1 MRPGE
6 LAPGAVMR
14 KERMK
19 TVQMEFGGRT
29 FSLETGR
36 LAKLANGSVMVRYGD
51 TMVLA
56 VAVAS
61 SAPREGIDF
70 LPLQVE
76 YREKYAAVGKIPG
89 GFFKREARPTEKEIL
104 SARLIDRPIRPMFTK
119 GWTYETQV
127 ICTVYSFDQ
136 ENDGDV
142 LSAVGASCALM
153 LAGFPFNGPISNVRV
168 GYIDGEFVINPTIQQ
183 LGDSELEITVSGTD
197 SSIVMVEGESKEID
211 EDLFIRALEFGHEH
225 IRQLNDLQRQLM
237 AQCTIP
243 TVTMPEKKEFINV
256 NDFIREHSSERLAVH
271 AREPASKEGRKERYK
286 LLRDE
291 IAILVADKFP
301 AGDHPELELDK
312 IVGSVL
318 HDLESDAMREMI
330 LSEGT
335 RLDGR
340 KTTEI
345 RPIACEIGILPRT
358 HGSALFTRGETQSLT
373 SMTLGTKLDRQL
385 IDGLLPKH
393 EKRFM
398 LHYNFPSFSTGETG
412 RFGSTSRREIG
423 HGNLAER
430 GLRQVLP
437 SDTEFPYTIRIV
449 SDILESN
456 GSSSMATVCAG
467 TLSMMAGGVPIKK
480 PVAGIAMG
488 LIKGEGD
495 RVAIL
500 SDILGDE
507 DHLGDMDFKV
517 VGTQDGITACQMD
530 IKIQG
535 ISLEIMRK
543 ALDQARDGRLH
554 ILDAMAKAITAPAE
568 ELSPYAPRLTTIQ
581 IPVEMIGAVIGSGG
595 ETIRSIVAESGAE
608 INIEEDGTIII
619 AAVSG
624 ESAQKAVAL
633 ISRITEQPEVGKTY
647 EGRVV
652 QIREGLGAIVEFLPK
667 KSGLLHISQ
676 LEHHRVENVEDVL
689 SVGERVEVKLVEVQ
703 DDGKFRLS
711 RKALLPVPE
720 GMEYREDTGRREGGG
735 GDRGR
740 RDGGGGRGGYDRG
753 PRGDNRGNREGGNRD
768 RDRNGGGGGRR

>member
-1 MRPGE
+1 
-6 LAPGAVMR
+6 MR
-14 KERMK
+14 KEEMK

-36 LAKLANGSVMVRYGD
+36 LAKLANGSVMVRHGD

-136 ENDGDV
+136 ENDADV
-142 LSAVGASCALM
+142 LAAVGASCALM
-153 LAGFPFNGPISNVRV
+153 ISGMPFSGPISNVRV
-168 GYIDGEFVINPTIQQ
+168 GYIDGEFVINPTIAQ
-183 LGDSELEITVSGTD
+183 LEDSELDIVVSGTD
-197 SSIVMVEGESKEID
+197 SSIVMVEGESREIS
-211 EDLFIRALEFGHEH
+211 EDLFLQALEFGHDH

-237 AQCTIP
+237 AQCEIP
-243 TVTMPEKKEFINV
+243 ELSMPEKKEFTDV
-256 NDFIREHSSERLAVH
+256 DEFIRLHSTERVAAN
-271 AREPASKEGRKERYK
+271 AREATSKEGRKDRYK

-291 IAILVADKFP
+291 IAIMVAEKFP
-301 AGDHPELELDK
+301 AGEHPELEIDK

-330 LSEGT
+330 LNEGT

-340 KTTEI
+340 TTTEI
-345 RPIACEIGILPRT
+345 RPISCEIGVLPRT

-385 IDGLLPKH
+385 IDGLMPKH

-430 GLRQVLP
+430 GVKQVLP
-437 SDTEFPYTIRIV
+437 SETEFPYTIRIV

-467 TLSMMAGGVPIKK
+467 TLSLMSGGVPIRK

-488 LIKGEGD
+488 LIKSGD

-517 VGTQDGITACQMD
+517 VGTRDGITACQMD

-535 ISLEIMRK
+535 ISLDIMK
-543 ALDQARDGRLH
+543 QALDQARQGRLH
-554 ILDAMAKAITAPAE
+554 ILDKMAEAIQTPAE

-608 INIEEDGTIII
+608 INIEEDGTIVI

-633 ISRITEQPEVGKTY
+633 IGRITEQPEVGKTY

-689 SVGERVEVKLVEVQ
+689 SVGERVEVKLVEIQ

-720 GMEYREDTGRREGGG
+720 GMELREDSGRRDDGGRRG
-735 GDRGR
+735 GDRGGHR
-740 RDGGGGRGGYDRG
+740 
-753 PRGDNRGNREGGNRD
+753 
-768 RDRNGGGGGRR
+768 GGGRRDHEGHGGRDRSRDNGRGGRR

>member
-1 MRPGE
+1 M
-6 LAPGAVMR
+6 
-14 KERMK
+14 MK
-19 TVQMEFGGRT
+19 TVEIEFGGRK

-36 LAKLANGSVMVRYGD
+36 MAKLADGAVMVRYGD

-61 SAPREGIDF
+61 QAPREGIDF

-76 YREKYAAVGKIPG
+76 YREKYAAVGKVPG

-119 GWTYETQV
+119 GWTYETQI
-127 ICTVYSFDQ
+127 ICTTYSFDL
-136 ENDGDV
+136 ENDPDV
-142 LSAVGASCALM
+142 LGAVGASCALM
-153 LAGFPFNGPISNVRV
+153 IAGMPFNGPISNVRV
-168 GYIDGEFVINPTIQQ
+168 GHVNGQFVINPTFAQ
-183 LGDSELEITVSGTD
+183 LQDSLLEIVVSGTD
-197 SSIVMVEGESKEID
+197 SSIVMVEGESKEIS
-211 EDLFIRALEFGHEH
+211 EELFVQALEFGHEH
-225 IRQLNDLQRQLM
+225 IRQLNDLQRQLL
-237 AQCTIP
+237 AQCQITP
-243 TVTMPEKKEFINV
+243 RAMPEKKEFDDV
-256 NDFIREHSSERLAVH
+256 NDFIKTHSSERLALM
-271 AREPASKEGRKERYK
+271 ARESSDKEGRKERYK
-286 LLRDE
+286 VLRDE
-291 IAILVADKFP
+291 IAMLVSEKFP
-301 AGDHPELELDK
+301 AGEHPELEIDK

-318 HDLESDAMREMI
+318 HDLESDAMREMV
-330 LSEGT
+330 LSDGV

-340 KTTEI
+340 KTTDI
-345 RPIACEIGILPRT
+345 RPITCEIGVLPRT

-393 EKRFM
+393 EKKFM

-412 RFGSTSRREIG
+412 RFGATSRREIG

-430 GLRQVLP
+430 GLKIVLP
-437 SDTEFPYTIRIV
+437 EEKDFPYTIRIV

-467 TLSMMAGGVPIKK
+467 TLALMQGGVPIKK

-488 LIKGEGD
+488 LIKGEES
-495 RVAIL
+495 VAIL

-517 VGTQDGITACQMD
+517 VGTRDGITACQMD

-535 ISLEIMRK
+535 ISLEVMK
-543 ALDQARDGRLH
+543 QALMQARDGRFH
-554 ILDAMAKAITAPAE
+554 ILDVMETAITKPAE
-568 ELSPYAPRLTTIQ
+568 DLSPFAPRLTTIQ

-595 ETIRSIVAESGAE
+595 ETIRSIVADSGAE

-619 AAVSG
+619 AATSG
-624 ESAQKAVAL
+624 ESAAKAVAM
-633 ISRITEQPEVGKTY
+633 IGRITERPEEGKVY

-667 KSGLLHISQ
+667 KTGLLHISQ

-689 SVGERVEVKLVEVQ
+689 SVGERVEVKLLEM
-703 DDGKFRLS
+703 DGDRYRLS

-720 GMEYREDTGRREGGG
+720 GMEHQ
-735 GDRGR
+735 
-740 RDGGGGRGGYDRG
+740 
-753 PRGDNRGNREGGNRD
+753 DNGNREGGRPHGDRD
-768 RDRNGGGGGRR
+768 RDHRGGDRGGDRGGRGRDDRGSRGGGRSGNR

>member
-1 MRPGE
+1 
-6 LAPGAVMR
+6 
-14 KERMK
+14 
-19 TVQMEFGGRT
+19 MEFGGRT

-36 LAKLANGSVMVRYGD
+36 LAKLANGSVMVRHGD

-56 VAVAS
+56 VSVAAS
-61 SAPREGIDF
+61 TPREGIDF

-76 YREKYAAVGKIPG
+76 YREKYGAVGKIPG

-119 GWTYETQV
+119 GWTFETQL
-127 ICTVYSFDQ
+127 ICTTYSFDR
-136 ENDGDV
+136 ENDPDV
-142 LSAVGASCALM
+142 LAAVGASCALM
-153 LAGFPFNGPISNVRV
+153 LSGMPFNGPISNVRV
-168 GYIDGEFVINPTIQQ
+168 GYIDNEFVINPTFDQ
-183 LGDSELEITVSGTD
+183 LKESVLDIIVSGTD
-197 SSIVMVEGESKEID
+197 SSIVMVEGESKEIS
-211 EDLFIRALEFGHEH
+211 EDLFVEALEFGHKH
-225 IRQLNDLQRQLM
+225 VRMLNDLQRQLI
-237 AQCTIP
+237 AQCEVP
-243 TVTMPEKKEFINV
+243 TLPMPEKKEYQSIGEFIK
-256 NDFIREHSSERLAVH
+256 EHSTERIATY
-271 AREPASKEGRKERYK
+271 AREATSKEGRKERYK
-286 LLRDE
+286 VLRDE

-301 AGDHPELELDK
+301 AGEHPELEIDK

-318 HDLESDAMREMI
+318 HDLESDAMREMV
-330 LSEGT
+330 LSDGT

-340 KTTEI
+340 TTTEI
-345 RPIACEIGILPRT
+345 RPITCEIDVLPRT

-373 SMTLGTKLDRQL
+373 TMTLGTKLDRQL

-393 EKRFM
+393 DKRFM
-398 LHYNFPSFSTGETG
+398 LHYNFPNFSVGETG
-412 RFGSTSRREIG
+412 RFGATSRREIG

-430 GLRQVLP
+430 GLKVALP
-437 SDTEFPYTIRIV
+437 DEDQFPYTIRIV

-467 TLSMMAGGVPIKK
+467 TLALMQGGVPIKK

-488 LIKGEGD
+488 LIKAENDD

-517 VGTQDGITACQMD
+517 VGTRDGITACQMD

-535 ISLEIMRK
+535 ISLDIMRK
-543 ALDQARDGRLH
+543 ALLQARDGRMH
-554 ILDAMAKAITAPAE
+554 ILDKMAEALSEPAE
-568 ELSPYAPRLTTIQ
+568 ELSPYAPRLTTVQ

-619 AAVSG
+619 AAVSA
-624 ESAQKAVAL
+624 ESAQKAVDL
-633 ISRITEQPEVGKTY
+633 IARITEQPEVGKTY
-647 EGRVV
+647 SGRVV

-676 LEHHRVENVEDVL
+676 LEHHRVENVDDVL
-689 SVGERVEVKLVEVQ
+689 SVGERVDVKLLEVQ

-711 RKALLPVPE
+711 RKALLPLPE
-720 GMEYREDTGRREGGG
+720 GMEAQEDDRRGGGGGGYRGGGDRQGGGGGGYRGGGDRDRQGGGG
-735 GDRGR
+735 GDRR
-740 RDGGGGRGGYDRG
+740 
-753 PRGDNRGNREGGNRD
+753 
-768 RDRNGGGGGRR
+768 GGGGGNSGGGGGDRRNGNRSGNR

>member
-1 MRPGE
+1 
-6 LAPGAVMR
+6 
-14 KERMK
+14 MK

-36 LAKLANGSVMVRYGD
+36 MAKLANGAVMVRYGD

-76 YREKYAAVGKIPG
+76 YREKYAAVGKVPG

-119 GWTYETQV
+119 GWTYETQI
-127 ICTVYSFDQ
+127 ICTVYSFDL
-136 ENDGDV
+136 ENDSDV
-142 LSAVGASCALM
+142 LAAVGASCALM
-153 LAGFPFNGPISNVRV
+153 LSGMPFAGPISNVRV
-168 GYIDGEFVINPTIQQ
+168 GYVDGQFIINPTFEQ
-183 LGDSELEITVSGTD
+183 LEDSELDIIVSGTD
-197 SSIVMVEGESKEID
+197 TSIVMVEGESKEIS
-211 EDLFIRALEFGHEH
+211 EELFVKALEFGHEH
-225 IRQLNDLQRQLM
+225 IRQLNDLQRQLI
-237 AQCTIP
+237 AQCNVVELP
-243 TVTMPEKKEFINV
+243 MPEKKEFTDV
-256 NDFIREHSSERLAVH
+256 NDFIRAHSSERLASH
-271 AREPASKEGRKERYK
+271 AREVSDKEGRKERYRV
-286 LLRDE
+286 LRDE
-291 IAILVADKFP
+291 IVTLVSEKFP
-301 AGDHPELELDK
+301 ASEHPELETDK

-318 HDLESDAMREMI
+318 HDLESDAMRELI
-330 LSEGT
+330 LTDGI

-345 RPIACEIGILPRT
+345 RPITCEINVLPRT

-393 EKRFM
+393 EKKFM
-398 LHYNFPSFSTGETG
+398 LHYNFPPFSTGETG

-430 GLRQVLP
+430 GLQAVLP
-437 SDTEFPYTIRIV
+437 DEKDFPYTIRIV

-467 TLSMMAGGVPIKK
+467 TLSLMQGGVPIAK

-488 LIKGEGD
+488 LIKGEGEN
-495 RVAIL
+495 VAIL

-517 VGTQDGITACQMD
+517 VGTRDGITACQMD

-535 ISLEIMRK
+535 ISLDIMRK
-543 ALDQARDGRLH
+543 ALDQARDGRFH
-554 ILDAMAKAITAPAE
+554 ILDRMEESIAAPAE
-568 ELSPYAPRLTTIQ
+568 ELSPFAPRLTTIK

-608 INIEEDGTIII
+608 INIEEDGTIVI

-624 ESAQKAVAL
+624 ESAQKAVAM
-633 ISRITEQPEVGKTY
+633 IGRITEQPEAGKTY
-647 EGRVV
+647 EGRVM
-652 QIREGLGAIVEFLPK
+652 QIREGLGAIIEFLPK

-676 LEHHRVENVEDVL
+676 IDHHRVENVEDVL
-689 SVGERVEVKLVEVQ
+689 SVGERVQVKLVEIQ

-720 GMEYREDTGRREGGG
+720 GMEADSGRGDGGGYRGG
-735 GDRGR
+735 GDRGGNR
-740 RDGGGGRGGYDRG
+740 GGGDRGGSRGGYGGGDRG
-753 PRGDNRGNREGGNRD
+753 GNRGGGDRGGNRGGNRDDRDNRGNR
-768 RDRNGGGGGRR
+768 

>member
-1 MRPGE
+1 
-6 LAPGAVMR
+6 
-14 KERMK
+14 MK

-36 LAKLANGSVMVRYGD
+36 MAKLANGSVMVRYGD

-76 YREKYAAVGKIPG
+76 FREKYAAAGKVPG

-104 SARLIDRPIRPMFTK
+104 SARLIDRPIRPMFQK

-142 LSAVGASCALM
+142 ISAVGASCALM

-168 GYIDGEFVINPTIQQ
+168 GYVDGEFVINPTYAQ
-183 LGDSELEITVSGTD
+183 LEESELEIVISGTD
-197 SSIVMVEGESKEID
+197 TSIVMVEGESEEIS
-211 EDLFIRALEFGHEH
+211 EDLFVEALEFGHRH
-225 IRQLNDLQRQLM
+225 IKMLNDLQRQLI
-237 AQCTIP
+237 AQCE
-243 TVTMPEKKEFINV
+243 VTMVPLPEKKGFSDVDEFI
-256 NDFIREHSSERLAVH
+256 RTHSSERLATY
-271 AREPASKEGRKERYK
+271 AREATSKEGRKERYK

-291 IAILVADKFP
+291 IAMLVAEKFP
-301 AGDHPELELDK
+301 AAQHPDLEVDK
-312 IVGSVL
+312 IVGTVL

-330 LSEGT
+330 LSDGV

-340 KTTEI
+340 RTDEI
-345 RPIACEIGILPRT
+345 RPIACEVGVLPRA

-430 GLRQVLP
+430 GVKFVLP
-437 SDTEFPYTIRIV
+437 EEDRFPYTIRIV

-467 TLSMMAGGVPIKK
+467 TLALMAGGVPIKK

-488 LIKGEGD
+488 LIKGDDD

-535 ISLEIMRK
+535 ISLDVMRR
-543 ALDQARDGRLH
+543 ALDQARAGRLH
-554 ILDAMAKAITAPAE
+554 ILGKMAEAIQTPAE
-568 ELSPYAPRLTTIQ
+568 DLSPYAPRLTTIQ
-581 IPVEMIGAVIGSGG
+581 IPTEMIGAVIGSGG

-608 INIEEDGTIII
+608 INIEEDGTVVI
-619 AAVSG
+619 AATSG
-624 ESAQKAVAL
+624 ESSQRAVEMIRAL
-633 ISRITEQPEVGKTY
+633 TEKPEVGKVY
-647 EGRVV
+647 KGKVV

-676 LEHHRVENVEDVL
+676 LEHHRVENVDDV
-689 SVGERVEVKLVEVQ
+689 VKIGDRVDVKLLEIQ

-720 GMEYREDTGRREGGG
+720 GMEQQSEGRRDGDRDRGERRGGDRDRGGRG

-740 RDGGGGRGGYDRG
+740 GYDRG
-753 PRGDNRGNREGGNRD
+753 GDRGDRGNGNRGD
-768 RDRNGGGGGRR
+768 RGR

>member
-1 MRPGE
+1 
-6 LAPGAVMR
+6 
-14 KERMK
+14 MK

-29 FSLETGR
+29 LSLETGR
-36 LAKLANGSVMVRYGD
+36 FAKLANGSVMVRYGD

-61 SAPREGIDF
+61 STPREGIDF

-127 ICTVYSFDQ
+127 ICTVYSYDQ

-142 LSAVGASCALM
+142 LAAVGGSCALM
-153 LAGFPFNGPISNVRV
+153 LAGMPFNGPISNVRV
-168 GYIDGEFVINPTIQQ
+168 GYIDGEFVINPTLAQ
-183 LGDSELEITVSGTD
+183 LGESTLEIVLSGTD
-197 SSIVMVEGESKEID
+197 SSLVMVEGESKEIS
-211 EDLFIRALEFGHEH
+211 EELFLQALEFGHEH
-225 IRQLNDLQRQLM
+225 IRQINDLQRQLL
-237 AQCTIP
+237 AQCEIP
-243 TVTMPEKKEFINV
+243 QLPMPEAKQFHDVNEFIKL
-256 NDFIREHSSERLAVH
+256 HSSERVATH
-271 AREPASKEGRKERYK
+271 AREATSKEGRKERYK

-291 IAILVADKFP
+291 IAILVAEKFP
-301 AGDHPELELDK
+301 VGEHPALEIDK

-330 LSEGT
+330 LTDGV

-340 KTTEI
+340 ATTEI
-345 RPIACEIGILPRT
+345 RPITCEIGVLPRT

-385 IDGLLPKH
+385 VDGLLPKH

-437 SDTEFPYTIRIV
+437 QESEFPYTIRIV

-467 TLSMMAGGVPIKK
+467 TLSLMTGGVPIAK

-488 LIKGEGD
+488 LIKSED

-517 VGTQDGITACQMD
+517 VGTRDGITACQMD

-535 ISLEIMRK
+535 ISMEIMK
-543 ALDQARDGRLH
+543 SALNQARDGRLH
-554 ILDAMAKAITAPAE
+554 ILDKMNEVIETPAE
-568 ELSPYAPRLTTIQ
+568 DLSPFAPRLTTIQ

-633 ISRITEQPEVGKTY
+633 IGRITEQPEVGKTY
-647 EGRVV
+647 SGRVV

-689 SVGERVEVKLVEVQ
+689 SVGERVDVKLVEVQ

-720 GMEYREDTGRREGGG
+720 GMEYREDTGRRDGG

-740 RDGGGGRGGYDRG
+740 SGGDRGGYNRGGDRG
-753 PRGDNRGNREGGNRD
+753 GRPGDRGGDRGGRDNGRSGGGN
-768 RDRNGGGGGRR
+768 GGGRR

>member
-1 MRPGE
+1 
-6 LAPGAVMR
+6 
-14 KERMK
+14 MK

-29 FSLETGR
+29 ISLETGR

-61 SAPREGIDF
+61 TAPREGIDF

-76 YREKYAAVGKIPG
+76 YREKYAAVGKVPG
-89 GFFKREARPTEKEIL
+89 GFFKREARPSEKEIL

-119 GWTYETQV
+119 GWTYETQL
-127 ICTVYSFDQ
+127 ICTTYSFDQ
-136 ENDGDV
+136 ANDPDV
-142 LSAVGASCALM
+142 LAAVGASCALL
-153 LAGFPFNGPISNVRV
+153 LAGMPFAGPISNVRV
-168 GYIDGEFVINPTIQQ
+168 GYVDNEFIINPTLEQ
-183 LGDSELEITVSGTD
+183 LKDSALEIVVSGTD
-197 SSIVMVEGESKEID
+197 TSIVMVEGESKEIS
-211 EDLFIRALEFGHEH
+211 EDLFVQALEFGHKH
-225 IRQLNDLQRQLM
+225 VKMLNDLQRQLI
-237 AQCTIP
+237 AQCQ
-243 TVTMPEKKEFINV
+243 VTEMAMPEKKQFTNV
-256 NDFIREHSSERLAVH
+256 NDFIKEHSSERLATH
-271 AREPASKEGRKERYK
+271 AREATSKEGRKERYK
-286 LLRDE
+286 ILRDE
-291 IAILVADKFP
+291 IATLVAEKFP
-301 AGDHPELELDK
+301 AGEHPMLEIDK

-318 HDLESDAMREMI
+318 HDLESDAMREMV
-330 LSEGT
+330 LSEGK

-340 KTTEI
+340 STTEI
-345 RPIACEIGILPRT
+345 RPITCEIGVLPRP

-373 SMTLGTKLDRQL
+373 SVTLGTKLDRQL
-385 IDGLLPKH
+385 IDSLLPKY

-412 RFGSTSRREIG
+412 RFGATSRREIG

-430 GLRQVLP
+430 GLKEVLP
-437 SDTEFPYTIRIV
+437 NEAEFPYTVRIV

-467 TLSMMAGGVPIKK
+467 TLAMMQAGIPIRK

-488 LIKGEGD
+488 LIKGDDG
-495 RVAIL
+495 RVAVL

-517 VGTQDGITACQMD
+517 VGTRDGITACQMD

-535 ISLEIMRK
+535 ISMEIMST
-543 ALDQARDGRLH
+543 ALNQARDGRLH
-554 ILDAMAKAITAPAE
+554 ILDIMEKTISTPAGD
-568 ELSPYAPRLTTIQ
+568 LSPYAPRLTTIQ

-633 ISRITEQPEVGKTY
+633 IGRITEQPEVGKTY
-647 EGRVV
+647 SGRVV

-676 LEHHRVENVEDVL
+676 LEHHRVENVDDVL
-689 SVGERVEVKLVEVQ
+689 SVGERVEVKLLEVQ

-711 RKALLPVPE
+711 RKALLPLPE
-720 GMEYREDTGRREGGG
+720 GMVASDDSAPRRSSGGSGGRGYGDRDRG
-735 GDRGR
+735 GDRG
-740 RDGGGGRGGYDRG
+740 GRGGGYGDRG
-753 PRGDNRGNREGGNRD
+753 GDRGHGGDRGGNR
-768 RDRNGGGGGRR
+768 

>member
-1 MRPGE
+1 
-6 LAPGAVMR
+6 
-14 KERMK
+14 MK

-29 FSLETGR
+29 LSLETGR

-76 YREKYAAVGKIPG
+76 YREKYSAAGKIPG

-104 SARLIDRPIRPMFTK
+104 SSRLIDRPIRPMFTK
-119 GWTYETQV
+119 GWTYETQI
-127 ICTVYSFDQ
+127 ICTVYSFDVVN
-136 ENDGDV
+136 EPDV
-142 LSAVGASCALM
+142 LAAVGASCALM
-153 LAGFPFNGPISNVRV
+153 LSGMPFHGPISNVRV
-168 GYIDGEFVINPTIQQ
+168 GHVDGEFVINPTPEQ
-183 LGDSELEITVSGTD
+183 LSESSLEIVLSGTD
-197 SSIVMVEGESKEID
+197 SSIVMVEGESKEIS
-211 EDLFIRALEFGHEH
+211 EELFLAALEFGHEH
-225 IRQLNDLQRQLM
+225 IRQLNDLQRQLVAM
-237 AQCTIP
+237 CEVSQLS
-243 TVTMPEKKEFINV
+243 MPEKNTFSDVTEY
-256 NDFIREHSSERLAVH
+256 IRNHSSGKIEAF
-271 AREPASKEGRKERYK
+271 AREATSKEGRQERYK
-286 LLRDE
+286 ALRAE
-291 IAILVADKFP
+291 VAQAVAANFSGETHAD
-301 AGDHPELELDK
+301 LEVDK

-318 HDLESDAMREMI
+318 HDLESEAMREMI
-330 LSEGT
+330 LSEGK

-340 KTTEI
+340 STTEI
-345 RPIACEIGILPRT
+345 RPIACEIGLLPRS

-393 EKRFM
+393 DKRFM
-398 LHYNFPSFSTGETG
+398 LHYNFPPFSTGETG
-412 RFGSTSRREIG
+412 RFGGTSRRETG

-430 GLRQVLP
+430 GLKEVLP
-437 SDTEFPYTIRIV
+437 SEAEFPYTIRIV

-467 TLSMMAGGVPIKK
+467 SLSMMQGGVPIRK

-488 LIKGEGD
+488 LIYTPE

-517 VGTQDGITACQMD
+517 VGTTDGITACQMD

-535 ISLEIMRK
+535 ISLEIMK
-543 ALDQARDGRLH
+543 SALEQARQGRLH
-554 ILDAMAKAITAPAE
+554 ILEKMAEAITEPSG

-595 ETIRSIVAESGAE
+595 ETIRGIVAESGAE
-608 INIEEDGTIII
+608 INIEEDGTIVI

-624 ESAQKAVAL
+624 ESAARAVEL
-633 ISRITEQPEVGKTY
+633 IGRITEQPEVGKTY

-652 QIREGLGAIVEFLPK
+652 QIREGLGAIIEFLPK
-667 KSGLLHISQ
+667 KTGLLHISQ
-676 LEHHRVENVEDVL
+676 LEHHRVENVEDVV
-689 SVGERVEVKLVEVQ
+689 SIGERVQVKLLEIS

-720 GMEYREDTGRREGGG
+720 GMTVSEDNGFN
-735 GDRGR
+735 
-740 RDGGGGRGGYDRG
+740 RGGDRG
-753 PRGDNRGNREGGNRD
+753 PRGDRD
-768 RDRNGGGGGRR
+768 RGPRGGGSGGPRGGGDRGGRDRGPRGGGGGRY

>member
-1 MRPGE
+1 
-6 LAPGAVMR
+6 
-14 KERMK
+14 MK
-19 TVQMEFGGRT
+19 TVEIEFGGKP

-36 LAKLANGSVMVRYGD
+36 FAKLANGAVMVRYGD

-76 YREKYAAVGKIPG
+76 FREKYAAAGKVPG
-89 GFFKREARPTEKEIL
+89 GFFKREARPSEKEIL

-142 LSAVGASCALM
+142 IAAVGASCALM
-153 LAGFPFNGPISNVRV
+153 LAGMPFNGPISNVRV
-168 GYIDGEFVINPTIQQ
+168 GYVDGEFIINPTFA
-183 LGDSELEITVSGTD
+183 ELEHSQLDIIVSGTD
-197 SSIVMVEGESKEID
+197 SSIVMVEGECAEIS
-211 EDLFIRALEFGHEH
+211 EDLFVEALEFGHSH
-225 IRQLNDLQRQLM
+225 IRMLNDLQRQLI
-237 AQCTIP
+237 AQCEVTQLALPERP
-243 TVTMPEKKEFINV
+243 TFNDVD
-256 NDFIREHSSERLAVH
+256 DFIRKHSTERLEGY
-271 AREPASKEGRKERYK
+271 AREATSKEGRQERYRTLREEISQ
-286 LLRDE
+286 LLAE
-291 IAILVADKFP
+291 KFP
-301 AGDHPELELDK
+301 ATTHPDLEIDK

-318 HDLESDAMREMI
+318 HDLESDVMREMI
-330 LSEGT
+330 LSENR

-340 KTTEI
+340 TTTDI
-345 RPIACEIGILPRT
+345 RNITCEIGLLPRA

-430 GLRQVLP
+430 ALKSMLP
-437 SDTEFPYTIRIV
+437 DEATFPYTIRLV

-467 TLSMMAGGVPIKK
+467 TLALMQGGVPMQK

-488 LIKGEGD
+488 LIKDGE
-495 RVAIL
+495 RVAVL

-517 VGTQDGITACQMD
+517 TGTREGITACQMD

-535 ISLEIMRK
+535 ISMEVVK
-543 ALDQARDGRLH
+543 TALYQARDGRLH
-554 ILDAMAKAITAPAE
+554 ILDIMSQAIETPAND
-568 ELSPYAPRLTTIQ
+568 LSPFAPRLTTIQ

-608 INIEEDGTIII
+608 INIEEDGTVVI

-624 ESAQKAVAL
+624 ESSQKAVSMIRAL
-633 ISRITEQPEVGKTY
+633 TEQPEAGKVYT
-647 EGRVV
+647 GKVV

-676 LEHHRVENVEDVL
+676 LEHHRVENVDDVL
-689 SVGERVEVKLVEVQ
+689 SVGDRVEVKLLEIQ

-711 RKALLPVPE
+711 RKALLPLPE
-720 GMEYREDTGRREGGG
+720 GMEERPDDHRRS
-735 GDRGR
+735 
-740 RDGGGGRGGYDRG
+740 GGGRNGSRGDRSGG
-753 PRGDNRGNREGGNRD
+753 PRRDDRRDDRRGERHRH
-768 RDRNGGGGGRR
+768 

>member
-1 MRPGE
+1 
-6 LAPGAVMR
+6 
-14 KERMK
+14 MK
-19 TVQMEFGGRT
+19 TVQIEFGGKT

-51 TMVLA
+51 TMLLA

-61 SAPREGIDF
+61 TTPREGIDF

-89 GFFKREARPTEKEIL
+89 GFFKREARPSEKEIL

-136 ENDGDV
+136 ENDPDV
-142 LSAVGASCALM
+142 LGAVGASCALM
-153 LAGFPFNGPISNVRV
+153 LSGMPFSGPISNVRV
-168 GYIDGEFVINPTIQQ
+168 GHIDGEFVINPTYEQ
-183 LGDSELEITVSGTD
+183 LKSSILEITVSGTD
-197 SSIVMVEGESKEID
+197 SSIVMVEGESKEIS
-211 EDLFIRALEFGHEH
+211 EDLFVEALEFGHKH
-225 IRQLNDLQRQLM
+225 IKMLNDLQRQLL
-237 AQCTIP
+237 AQCQVP
-243 TVTMPEKKEFINV
+243 VLPMPAKKEFSSV
-256 NDFIREHSSERLAVH
+256 NDFIREHSSERLALH
-271 AREPASKEGRKERYK
+271 ARSATSKEGRKERYK

-291 IAILVADKFP
+291 IATLVADKFP
-301 AGDHPELELDK
+301 AGEHPELELDK

-318 HDLESDAMREMI
+318 HDLESDAMRELI

-340 KTTEI
+340 TTTEI
-345 RPIACEIGILPRT
+345 RPITCEIDVLPRT

-393 EKRFM
+393 DKRFM

-430 GLRQVLP
+430 GLKEVLP
-437 SDTEFPYTIRIV
+437 PEAEFPYTIRIV

-467 TLSMMAGGVPIKK
+467 TLALMQGAVPIRK

-488 LIKGEGD
+488 LIKGDGD

-517 VGTQDGITACQMD
+517 VGTRDGITACQMD

-535 ISLEIMRK
+535 ISLDIMRQ
-543 ALDQARDGRLH
+543 ALLQARDGRFH
-554 ILDAMAKAITAPAE
+554 ILDKMAEAIQQPAG

-608 INIEEDGTIII
+608 INIEEDGTIVI
-619 AAVSG
+619 AATSG

-647 EGRVV
+647 SGRVV

-689 SVGERVEVKLVEVQ
+689 SVGERVEVKLLEVQ

-720 GMEYREDTGRREGGG
+720 GMEVREDRGPRPDR
-735 GDRGR
+735 GDRG
-740 RDGGGGRGGYDRG
+740 DRGGYDRG
-753 PRGDNRGNREGGNRD
+753 GRGGDRGGRGGGDRGGRGGNY
-768 RDRNGGGGGRR
+768 